1 MKKILLIIVLAC
13 LVIASVSASSATGTF
28 GNIDVT
34 DYTGKRVTGD
44 FFKDYDVTVINVF
57 TTWCTWCVKELP
69 DIVKLAKEMPEG
81 TKIIAVCADAY
92 DAPDDLKAILEAYKV
107 DFPVLKMTEKQVKE
121 IGTIIGYPTT
131 FYVNREGTILDI
143 TIGMPAGGVSGYKTK
158 AVQLL
163 EKYRTSK

>member
-1 MKKILLIIVLAC
+1 MSAGTDMPGGPACWMVAAAFIVGLSVLAVR
-13 LVIASVSASSATGTF
+13 LHGVQMDSVAESRRRMAAQSERRVQTEGPRGRILARGGAVLAGNRLSAS
-28 GNIDVT
+28 
-34 DYTGKRVTGD
+34 
-44 FFKDYDVTVINVF
+44 
-57 TTWCTWCVKELP
+57 
-69 DIVKLAKEMPEG
+69 
-81 TKIIAVCADAY
+81 IAVCADAY